1 MEKCPPLACRTDS
14 GMDSLIR
21 NTLYKGLSVP
31 TMSDQWLFED
41 SDAFISVSLYK
52 NVLIEIIKP
61 ETPYRVM
68 EDGSLRPQITHTE
81 PN

>member
-1 MEKCPPLACRTDS
+1 
-14 GMDSLIR
+14 
-21 NTLYKGLSVP
+21 
-31 TMSDQWLFED
+31 MSDQWLFED

-81 PN
+81 PNWTWNVPVGVTGAAAGRNAPETQPEQ